1 MACHLTVTVTVKG
14 CIFGW
19 DPITTR
25 SRSLSSIPA
34 VTPCLLHHSIT
45 PSLPQLPGQ
54 GSKRGGESSTTS
66 ASLKRNREDDDVR
79 NVVEVFPVDGVS
91 GRLVNYFT
99 DQMGEIVVADVR
111 KGNID
116 VLFHVNQVQG
126 TLISQV
132 WG

>member
-1 MACHLTVTVTVKG
+1 MGSYNYTVTEPIEHP
-14 CIFGW
+14 CC
-19 DPITTR
+19 DPLP
-25 SRSLSSIPA
+25 SPS
-34 VTPCLLHHSIT
+34 LHHSIT